1 MWQNDKGWGGR
12 APRGTKGRLAMPSL
26 SVTSTGIPPESSSSW
41 REWALFESQ
50 CVQKHNHSSWDHF
63 ESCLYPPLLFTTF
76 PSTKTCCVPNT
87 KEWSMSRDTE
97 LARLKPSWGLTA
109 SKCGLPANLTSSQ
122 PGSCLDGHSSLWHP
136 PLKQTPPSSHPTPDG
151 NPPHTHTH
159 VNFITLQSPVSSA
172 RGSKL
177 FLTTLQRTGLGLHLG
192 PLAGHHLFSLPLDPR
207 LWLPL
212 TLSQVMAI
220 WPVQSHRTPCLVWW
234 FGVA

>member
-26 SVTSTGIPPESSSSW
+26 SVMSTGIPPESSSSW

-63 ESCLYPPLLFTTF
+63 KSCLYSPLLFTTF
-76 PSTKTCCVPNT
+76 SSTKTCCVPNT
-87 KEWSMSRDTE
+87 SQRVDHVQRYWISKTEASPEGWQPRSVVSLQTWHPASQGHVWTGTVACGTLPWSKHHPLPT
-97 LARLKPSWGLTA
+97 PPLTA
-109 SKCGLPANLTSSQ
+109 
-122 PGSCLDGHSSLWHP
+122 
-136 PLKQTPPSSHPTPDG
+136 TPP
-151 NPPHTHTH
+151 H

-192 PLAGHHLFSLPLDPR
+192 PLAGHHLFSLPLDPG
-207 LWLPL
+207 LWFPL

-220 WPVQSHRTPCLVWW
+220 WPVQSHRTPCLLWW